1 MPISAQE
8 LRECI
13 SKLKD
18 GKDITKRDIPKIT
31 SYCRLRNAKFD
42 PDLMQAYEEWF
53 KAVANRL
60 PEFGNYAYTVPVCS
74 FLLKNFNLNVIRAVS
89 KCLDK
94 MSFLDRAARVEIA
107 NMPVA
112 DWVMTNT
119 ERPTFASILKFAG
132 DLRSSDIYKKI
143 SDMFFLFEDNFEE
156 KYGRPEYDLDGSP
169 GINVQT
175 LYVQSI
181 LSVAYRK
188 KMPLV
193 RITTED
199 VRRQKKTDI
208 VLVEPSDRKN
218 LEKLLSLTPDEV
230 FDQIFSQNPEFR
242 KISKTTSLKISV
254 LDSRRIFDETGMMME
269 HYGFLKEKRETAED
283 DEWLEVIR

>member
-8 LRECI
+8 LREYI
-13 SKLKD
+13 NKLKD

-53 KAVANRL
+53 RAVANRL
-60 PEFGNYAYTVPVCS
+60 PEFGNYAYTAPVCS

-94 MSFLDRAARVEIA
+94 MSLLDRAARVEIA
-107 NMPVA
+107 NIPVS
-112 DWVMTNT
+112 WTKTNT
-119 ERPTFASILKFAG
+119 ERPTFALVLKFAG

-143 SDMFFLFEDNFEE
+143 SDMVSLFEDNFEE

-188 KMPLV
+188 KMPIA

-242 KISKTTSLKISV
+242 KISKTTSLKIAV

-269 HYGFLKEKRETAED
+269 RYSFLKKKREMAED
-283 DEWLEVIR
+283 DKWLEVIR

>member
-1 MPISAQE
+1 MPVSAQE

-13 SKLKD
+13 KKLQD
-18 GKDITKRDIPKIT
+18 RKDITKRDISKIV
-31 SYCRLRNAKFD
+31 SFCRLRKKKID
-42 PDLMQAYEEWF
+42 PDLMQAYKDWF
-53 KAVANRL
+53 KAVAERL
-60 PEFGNYAYTVPVCS
+60 PEFGNYARTVPVCS
-74 FLLKNFNLNVIRAVS
+74 FLLRNFNLDVIRAVS
-89 KCLDK
+89 ECLDR
-94 MSFLDRAARVEIA
+94 MSLLDRAARVEIA
-107 NMPVA
+107 NIPVS
-112 DWVMTNT
+112 WTKTNT
-119 ERPTFASILKFAG
+119 ERPTFALVLKFAG

-143 SDMFFLFEDNFEE
+143 SDMVFLFEDNFEE

-199 VRRQKKTDI
+199 IRRQKKTDI

-269 HYGFLKEKRETAED
+269 RYGFLKEKRKTAED

>member
-1 MPISAQE
+1 MPISARE

-13 SKLKD
+13 KKLQD
-18 GKDITKRDIPKIT
+18 RKDITKRDISKIV
-31 SYCRLRNAKFD
+31 SFCKLRKTKID
-42 PDLMQAYEEWF
+42 PDLMQTYEEWF
-53 KAVANRL
+53 KAVADRL
-60 PEFGNYAYTVPVCS
+60 PEFGNYARTVPVCS
-74 FLLKNFNLNVIRAVS
+74 FLLRNFNLDVIRAVS
-89 KCLDK
+89 ECLDR
-94 MSFLDRAARVEIA
+94 MSLLDRAARVEIA
-107 NMPVA
+107 NIPVS
-112 DWVMTNT
+112 WTKTNT

-132 DLRSSDIYKKI
+132 DLRSSDIYKEI
-143 SDMFFLFEDNFEE
+143 SDMVFLFEDNFEE

-199 VRRQKKTDI
+199 IRRQKKTDI

-269 HYGFLKEKRETAED
+269 RYGFLKEKRETAED